1 MDPFSSFMTKKLG
14 GKYVGPAERRGGR
27 KREETPEAGA
37 DLDLDQDPGSS
48 DSSASNTKQ
57 ANNHSTI
64 PLPTRSDQIL
74 KLAKKKN
81 ENIIREGRNIKTKEG
96 SFFRLDN
103 VHEENDVE
111 VENETIDTDITNS
124 QIQKE
129 HVPETETE
137 NNTTEVTQGK
147 TNKRRTSKE
156 VRKDPSKP
164 RVRSTARAHQSW
176 NERYLTNKKKIYT
189 LQSDHNLP
197 PDFIYAVKNNMH
209 NPNVRGA
216 AKTAG
221 KYMVYGRGDLVR
233 KFMKDGVKY
242 DKKNCYIMANASDL
256 SELVPQLEYKTS
268 DEESDEEEVVS
279 PLTEKERKRRRRED
293 RDREDSPDA
302 DIFNMRAG
310 ALSVRTPG
318 S

>member
-1 MDPFSSFMTKKLG
+1 MT
-14 GKYVGPAERRGGR
+14 E
-27 KREETPEAGA
+27 
-37 DLDLDQDPGSS
+37 
-48 DSSASNTKQ
+48 
-57 ANNHSTI
+57 
-64 PLPTRSDQIL
+64 
-74 KLAKKKN
+74 
-81 ENIIREGRNIKTKEG
+81 
-96 SFFRLDN
+96 
-103 VHEENDVE
+103 
-111 VENETIDTDITNS
+111 
-124 QIQKE
+124 
-129 HVPETETE
+129 
-137 NNTTEVTQGK
+137 GK

-176 NERYLTNKKKIYT
+176 NERYLTNKKKTDT

-221 KYMVYGRGDLVR
+221 KYMVYGRGDLMR

-293 RDREDSPDA
+293 RDREDSPDP

>member
-1 MDPFSSFMTKKLG
+1 MP
-14 GKYVGPAERRGGR
+14 
-27 KREETPEAGA
+27 
-37 DLDLDQDPGSS
+37 PG
-48 DSSASNTKQ
+48 
-57 ANNHSTI
+57 
-64 PLPTRSDQIL
+64 
-74 KLAKKKN
+74 
-81 ENIIREGRNIKTKEG
+81 EGRNIKTKEG

-111 VENETIDTDITNS
+111 IENETIDTDITNS
-124 QIQKE
+124 QNQNRRASNLFQKE
-129 HVPETETE
+129 HVPETE
-137 NNTTEVTQGK
+137 TEVTQGK

-176 NERYLTNKKKIYT
+176 NERYLTNKKKIDT

-221 KYMVYGRGDLVR
+221 KYMVYGRGDLMR

-256 SELVPQLEYKTS
+256 SELVLVQNF
-268 DEESDEEEVVS
+268 
-279 PLTEKERKRRRRED
+279 R
-293 RDREDSPDA
+293 
-302 DIFNMRAG
+302 
-310 ALSVRTPG
+310 
-318 S
+318 